1 MPSKHLELYVGM
13 VGAVAGIGVVTVG
26 FLAGTWG
33 VFYAILTF
41 LEIGSPAML
50 SAGIT
55 AIILL
60 TVGYLEYRQVDTI
73 ERFADAQTVS
83 RDTAPELY
91 ETATRIAAQLD
102 VPVPRIAIAER
113 DVPEALAV
121 GFRPDA
127 VHLVLSRGTL
137 EALEGTDELEAVL
150 AHELAH
156 VKNRDAMIMTAVS
169 LPVVLA
175 EGLGTRV
182 SKVENPGWGAIV
194 VVPLAFLSTVVW
206 VIGRTIVA
214 RLSRVR
220 ERAADRAAAEATGSP
235 AALAS
240 ALQRLDR
247 NIAETP
253 NQDLRAVAGVSS
265 LSILSL
271 EPDDPEKVMLGPD
284 GETEPSYWWLRKRLH
299 RIERRLFDTHPPTR
313 DRIEAL
319 SAEARRREQTKK

>member
-1 MPSKHLELYVGM
+1 MPSNPFELYVGM
-13 VGAVAGIGVVTVG
+13 FGAIAGIVIVTLG

-33 VFYAILTF
+33 VFYGIFTF
-41 LEIGSPAML
+41 LEIGSPAVL
-50 SAGIT
+50 SAVVSSMT
-55 AIILL
+55 LL

-73 ERFADAQTVS
+73 ERFADAHAVS
-83 RDTAPELY
+83 RDAEPELY
-91 ETATRIAAQLD
+91 ETADRIAAQLD
-102 VPVPRIAIAER
+102 VPAPRIAIAQR

-121 GFRPDA
+121 GFRPSN
-127 VHLVLSRGTL
+127 VHVVLSRGTL
-137 EALEGTDELEAVL
+137 DALDGPAELEAVL

-156 VKNRDAMIMTAVS
+156 VKNRDAMIMTVVS

-182 SKVENPGWGAIV
+182 SNVENPGWSAV
-194 VVPLAFLSTVVW
+194 VIVPLAFVSTVVW
-206 VIGRTIVA
+206 VLGRTIIA

-240 ALQRLDR
+240 ALRQLDR

-253 NQDLRAVAGVSS
+253 NQDLRTVAGVSS

-271 EPDDPEKVMLGPD
+271 EPEEPEKVMLGPG
-284 GETEPSYWWLRKRLH
+284 GETEPAYWWLRKRLH
-299 RIERRLFDTHPPTR
+299 RIKRRLFGTHPPTR
-313 DRIEAL
+313 ERIEAL
-319 SAEARRREQTKK
+319 SARARQQERTRT